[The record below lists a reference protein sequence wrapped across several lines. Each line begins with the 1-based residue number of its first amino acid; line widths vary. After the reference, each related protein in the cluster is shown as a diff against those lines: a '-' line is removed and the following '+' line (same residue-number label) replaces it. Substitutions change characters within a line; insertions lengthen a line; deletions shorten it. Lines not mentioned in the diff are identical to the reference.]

1 MPPGMW
7 GISAPPPGL
16 KPTPLVLQM
25 QSPNYWTAKE
35 VHIDFLKSF
44 FVSLAPFLL
53 NFKIANDFSFR
64 FPFYF
69 ILNYLEKQVWQMI
82 DHWLSLE
89 TMFYDQDGLVLL

>member
-1 MPPGMW
+1 M
-7 GISAPPPGL
+7 
-16 KPTPLVLQM
+16 LQV

-35 VHIDFLKSF
+35 VHLDFLKSF
-44 FVSLAPFLL
+44 FVSLTPFLL

-82 DHWLSLE
+82 DYWLSLE